1 MLKIELRYTTQEL
14 HSNHNGS
21 EYASIRRPVA
31 RGLLNTPHT
40 TATAKISMQLKKT
53 HQKHNSEILSPK
65 TLHMRFD
72 HWKRSRSETLIK
84 AHIPSLKSWFKS
96 VSAGGG
102 YIEVVAART
111 LHCGQ
116 CSLHDV
122 GYESENG
129 LQNKANR
136 LQRFFEPGL
145 DSIDGVVEVAD
156 IGLTNVWGSLSLIAC
171 NPKLRKPHARTAIE
185 TALLEFRSPF
195 TFDIHLR

>member
-1 MLKIELRYTTQEL
+1 MLK

-84 AHIPSLKSWFKS
+84 AYIPSLKSWFKS

-136 LQRFFEPGL
+136 LQRCFEPGL

-156 IGLTNVWGSLSLIAC
+156 IGLTNVLGQF
-171 NPKLRKPHARTAIE
+171 KPHCLQPE
-185 TALLEFRSPF
+185 TEKTSRQDSYRNGFIGIPEPF
-195 TFDIHLR
+195 YL